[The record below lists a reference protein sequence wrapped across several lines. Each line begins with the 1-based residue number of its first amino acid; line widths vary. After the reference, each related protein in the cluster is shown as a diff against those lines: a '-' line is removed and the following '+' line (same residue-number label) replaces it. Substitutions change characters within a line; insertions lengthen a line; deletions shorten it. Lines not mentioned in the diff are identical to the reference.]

1 MGELAVRPV
10 DRSPLLS
17 DSEDLRDFVAQHRMH
32 RRAARGE
39 ILERAQLAS
48 AGPPAVHPVVGD
60 LPHTG
65 GPRVPEPGGNGV
77 VDGGEDQLFGLG
89 GDSRR
94 DRSVQSQPDF
104 PRTMANS
111 IAWTLIASVS

>member
-10 DRSPLLS
+10 DRSPLLG
-17 DSEDLRDFVAQHRMH
+17 DSEDLRDFVGQHRMH

-39 ILERAQLAS
+39 VLERAQLAS

-65 GPRVPEPGGNGV
+65 GPCVPEPGGNGV
-77 VDGGEDQLFGLG
+77 VDGVEDQLFGLG

-104 PRTMANS
+104 PPTMANS

>member
-10 DRSPLLS
+10 DRPPLLS
-17 DSEDLRDFVAQHRMH
+17 DSEDLRDLVGQQGMH
-32 RRAARGE
+32 RRTARGE
-39 ILERAQLAS
+39 VLERAQLAS

-77 VDGGEDQLFGLG
+77 ADGLEDQLFDLG

-94 DRSVQSQPDF
+94 DRPAQSQPDF
-104 PRTMANS
+104 PPTIANS

>member
-10 DRSPLLS
+10 DRSPLFS
-17 DSEDLRDFVAQHRMH
+17 DSEDLRDFVGQHRMH

-39 ILERAQLAS
+39 VAERAQLAP
-48 AGPPAVHPVVGD
+48 AGPPAVHPVVAD

-65 GPRVPEPGGNGV
+65 GPCVPEPGGNGV
-77 VDGGEDQLFGLG
+77 VDGVADQLFYLG

>member
-17 DSEDLRDFVAQHRMH
+17 DSEDLRDLVGQQGMH

-39 ILERAQLAS
+39 VLERAQLAS
-48 AGPPAVHPVVGD
+48 AGPPAVHPALGD

-65 GPRVPEPGGNGV
+65 GPCVPEPGGNGV
-77 VDGGEDQLFGLG
+77 VDGLADQLFGLG

>member
-10 DRSPLLS
+10 DRSPLLG
-17 DSEDLRDFVAQHRMH
+17 DSEDLRDFVGQHRMH

-39 ILERAQLAS
+39 IAERAQLAS
-48 AGPPAVHPVVGD
+48 AGPPAVHPAVAD
-60 LPHTG
+60 LRYTG
-65 GPRVPEPGGNGV
+65 GPCVPEPGGNGAL
-77 VDGGEDQLFGLG
+77 DGVADQLFGLG

-94 DRSVQSQPDF
+94 DRPAQSQPDF

>member
-1 MGELAVRPV
+1 MGELAMGPV
-10 DRSPLLS
+10 DRSPFLS
-17 DSEDLRDFVAQHRMH
+17 DSEDLRDLVGQQGMH
-32 RRAARGE
+32 RRASRGE
-39 ILERAQLAS
+39 VAERAQLAS
-48 AGPPAVHPVVGD
+48 AGPPTVHPVVGD
-60 LPHTG
+60 LPQTG

-77 VDGGEDQLFGLG
+77 VDGSEDQLFDLG

-94 DRSVQSQPDF
+94 DRPVQSQPDF